1 MGVKPRHR
9 RHSALRG
16 QRPTSML
23 PGCTMLSRMK
33 SPGIGL
39 ALVFAAALAACG
51 DPNLLPP
58 ATEPIRQDTL
68 VLWALTGTPILRPS
82 AFDILRQ
89 TPARTDRTSEFDF
102 AFDFRPDSLG
112 DTVAVLIPRGW
123 FGLSGDA
130 GLLRLAANFDT
141 LRLAPAEGYEFRKPV
156 VFDTEVVVVVRSRP
170 QTCNFGLQY
179 GLYMKLQMIDF
190 NRAEGWVRLRMNLDP
205 NCGYR
210 GLAPG
215 IPSD

>member
-1 MGVKPRHR
+1 MF
-9 RHSALRG
+9 
-16 QRPTSML
+16 
-23 PGCTMLSRMK
+23 SRVK

-58 ATEPIRQDTL
+58 ATIPIRQDTL
-68 VLWALTGTPILRPS
+68 TLWALTGTPILRPS
-82 AFDILRQ
+82 AFDILHQ

-102 AFDFRPDSLG
+102 VFDFRSDSVG
-112 DTVAVLIPRGW
+112 DTVAVLIPRGG

-130 GLLRLAANFDT
+130 GLLRLVANYDT

-156 VFDTEVVVVVRSRP
+156 AFDPEVVVVARSRL

-179 GLYMKLQMIDF
+179 GLYVKLQMIDL
-190 NRAEGWVRLRMNLDP
+190 NRAERWVRLRMNLDP

-215 IPSD
+215 IPSN